1 MKTMLSIFT
10 AILWLGFF
18 STITNATSN
27 TLPDLEGNK
36 PRINTTAIQQPR
48 KQLEAPPVELQTPS
62 RTNVR
67 PTLKSTPSFKSLPN
81 EDRKKIEDSMPPVD

>member
-1 MKTMLSIFT
+1 MKIMLFIF
-10 AILWLGFF
+10 AALLWLGFF
-18 STITNATSN
+18 STITNAGPN
-27 TLPDLEGNK
+27 TLHDLEGNNPK
-36 PRINTTAIQQPR
+36 SNTTAIQQPR
-48 KQLEAPPVELQTPS
+48 KQLKAPRVEQQTPS